1 MILELLHKIFELA
14 DALNQPLGIEYG
26 ALDRVIGHSILLCKL
41 EELEFF
47 SHLLQFQVQVLHL
60 HRHRLVIIDQRSL
73 LLRIHTDL
81 LDQVFSRGSLVSLL
95 LTEGKS
101 FVRLDE
107 FPLRVYYDGLEL
119 ISLSDQLLSIGIDLL
134 LQLQV
139 LLQKRV
145 PLALALSFAPLVLID
160 QFAQLA

>member
-1 MILELLHKIFELA
+1 M
-14 DALNQPLGIEYG
+14 
-26 ALDRVIGHSILLCKL
+26 
-41 EELEFF
+41 
-47 SHLLQFQVQVLHL
+47 HL

-73 LLRIHTDL
+73 LLRIQTDL
-81 LDQVFSRGSLVSLL
+81 LDQVFSRSSLVSLL

-107 FPLRVYYDGLEL
+107 LPLRVYYDSLEL
-119 ISLSDQLLSIGIDLL
+119 ISLSDQLLAIGVYLL

-145 PLALALSFAPLVLID
+145 PLALAMSLAPLVLID